1 MRVDAVYENAH
12 LITGESALAVL
23 NGRVVALG
31 EDAEGLSARRRVDLG
46 GAYVV
51 PGFHD
56 AHNHMAWFGMGLDD
70 VPLSDCRSVE
80 EVYDAVARRAAG
92 LPAGSWVIGSGY
104 DQNKLAGGH
113 PNRHGLDRAA
123 PGMLVRLKHTSGH
136 MTVVNSAVLDQ
147 LDLANVPVGGDV
159 VLDPAGSPTGLLR
172 EQAQLLLRLLTY
184 PTPVESV
191 VRGLDRAGQQYLSEG
206 ITSVQEA
213 GIGGGL
219 VGETPAELAA
229 YQLARS
235 RGVLRVRST
244 VMVAA
249 SVLHDLPD
257 GAGFGLD
264 LGLRTGLGD
273 DWLRVGPMKLFADG
287 SLVGRTCAMH
297 EPFAGADSA
306 AGAAS
311 GGGSAAGAAAGAGSA
326 VGESQ
331 NRGYFQVPEDELAR
345 TIRLAHDAGWQIAT
359 HAIGD
364 RAVTVVL
371 DAYEAAL
378 AASPRADHRHRIEHC
393 AVLQPAELTRLASLG
408 LIASPQG
415 RFVNEL
421 GDGMRAALGEHRV
434 PWCYRLRSVLD
445 AGVVL
450 PASSDRP
457 VVNGAPL
464 LGLADMVRRRT
475 SSGAPFSPEEAIT
488 PAEALRAYTYGSAY
502 ATFAEDRLGTLE
514 PGKLADFAVL
524 SGNPLDESGMDD
536 LRVLATAI
544 DGELRYEAS

>member
-1 MRVDAVYENAH
+1 MRVDAVYENTTVW
-12 LITGESALAVL
+12 TGTGLTSALAVL
-23 NGRVVALG
+23 HGRVVALG
-31 EDAEGLSARRRVDLG
+31 DEALALSARSRVDLG
-46 GAYVV
+46 GGFVV

-70 VPLSDCRSVE
+70 VPLGGCRSVE
-80 EVYDAVARRAAG
+80 EVYDAVAARAAS
-92 LPAGSWVIGSGY
+92 LPAGSWVVGSGY

-113 PNRHGLDRAA
+113 PDRHGLDRAA
-123 PGMLVRLKHTSGH
+123 PGLLVRLKHTSGH
-136 MTVVNSAVLDQ
+136 MTVVNSAVLDR
-147 LDLANVPVGGDV
+147 LDLENVPVGGDV
-159 VLDPAGSPTGLLR
+159 VHADGSPTGLLR
-172 EQAQLLLRLLTY
+172 EQAQLLLRPLIY
-184 PTPVESV
+184 PTPVERV
-191 VRGLDRAGQQYLSEG
+191 VRGLGRASEQYLSEG

-229 YQLARS
+229 YQLARE

-273 DWLRVGPMKLFADG
+273 EWLRVGPMKLFADG

-297 EPFAGADSA
+297 EPFD
-306 AGAAS
+306 
-311 GGGSAAGAAAGAGSA
+311 
-326 VGESQ
+326 GEPD
-331 NRGYFQVPEDELAR
+331 NRGYFQVPEDALAS
-345 TIRLAHDAGWQIAT
+345 TIRRAHDAGWQIAT

-364 RAVTVVL
+364 RAITVVL

-378 AASPRADHRHRIEHC
+378 AASPRTDHRHRIEHC
-393 AVLQPAELTRLASLG
+393 AVLQPAELSRLASLG
-408 LIASPQG
+408 LLASPQG

-421 GDGMRAALGEHRV
+421 GDGMRAALGEARV

-445 AGVVL
+445 AGCVL

-464 LGLADMVRRRT
+464 LALADMVRRRT
-475 SSGAPFSPEEAIT
+475 ASGAPFAPEEALT
-488 PAEALRAYTYGSAY
+488 PEQALRAYTYGSAY
-502 ATFAEDRLGTLE
+502 ATFAEGDLGTLE

-524 SGNPLDESGMDD
+524 SGSPLDESALDD
-536 LRVLATAI
+536 LSVRGTAVG
-544 DGELRYEAS
+544 GELRYEAS

>member
-1 MRVDAVYENAH
+1 MRVDTVYENARV
-12 LITGESALAVL
+12 LTGAGESTAVAVL
-23 NGRVVALG
+23 HGRIVALG
-31 EDAEGLSARRRVDLG
+31 EDAAELSARNRLDLG
-46 GAYVV
+46 GAVVV

-80 EVYDAVARRAAG
+80 EVYDAVAARAAA
-92 LPAGSWVIGSGY
+92 LPAGSWIVGSGY
-104 DQNKLAGGH
+104 DQNKLVGGH
-113 PNRHGLDRAA
+113 PDRHGLDRAA

-136 MTVVNSAVLDQ
+136 MSVVNSAVLDQ
-147 LDLANVPVGGDV
+147 LDLAHVPVGGDV
-159 VLDPAGSPTGLLR
+159 VLDASGSPTGLLR
-172 EQAQLLLRLLTY
+172 EQAQLLLRPLTY
-184 PTPVESV
+184 PTPLERV
-191 VRGLDRAGQQYLSEG
+191 VRGLDRASERFLSEG
-206 ITSVQEA
+206 ITSIQEA

-229 YQLARS
+229 YQVARE

-249 SVLHDLPD
+249 SVLHDLPGLAGSD
-257 GAGFGLD
+257 PAGFGLD
-264 LGLRTGLGD
+264 LGLRTGFGD
-273 DWLRVGPMKLFADG
+273 EWLRVGAMKLFADG
-287 SLVGRTCAMH
+287 SLVGRTCALH
-297 EPFAGADSA
+297 SPFAGEPDN
-306 AGAAS
+306 
-311 GGGSAAGAAAGAGSA
+311 
-326 VGESQ
+326 V
-331 NRGYFQVPEDELAR
+331 GYFQVPEDEIGR
-345 TIRLAHDAGWQIAT
+345 TILSAHRAGWQIAT

-364 RAVTVVL
+364 RAISVVL

-378 AASPRADHRHRIEHC
+378 AASPRDDHRHRIEHC

-421 GDGMRAALGEHRV
+421 GDGMRAALGEERV

-445 AGVVL
+445 AGCVL

-464 LGLADMVRRRT
+464 LGIADMVRRRT
-475 SSGAPFSPEEAIT
+475 ASGAPFALEEALT

-502 ATFAEDRLGTLE
+502 AAFAERDLGTLE

-524 SGNPLDESGMDD
+524 SADPLDESTLDSI
-536 LRVLATAI
+536 RVLGTVVG
-544 DGELRYEAS
+544 GELRYQA

>member
-1 MRVDAVYENAH
+1 MQVDAVYENAR
-12 LITGESALAVL
+12 LVTGDTALAVL
-23 NGRVVALG
+23 HGRIVALG
-31 EDAEGLSARRRVDLG
+31 DDARELSARRRVDLG
-46 GAYVV
+46 GGFVA

-70 VPLSDCRSVE
+70 VPLSDCRSVD
-80 EVYDAVARRAAG
+80 EVYAAVARRAAE
-92 LPAGSWVIGSGY
+92 LPAGSWVVGSGY
-104 DQNKLAGGH
+104 DQNKLAGGEH
-113 PNRHGLDRAA
+113 PDRHGLDRAA

-136 MTVVNSAVLDQ
+136 MTLVNSAVLDQ

-159 VLDPAGSPTGLLR
+159 VLSSDGSPTGLLR
-172 EQAQLLLRLLTY
+172 EQAQLLLRPLTY
-184 PTPVESV
+184 PTPLESV
-191 VRGLDRAGQQYLSEG
+191 VRGLDRASRQYLSEG

-229 YQLARS
+229 YQLARE

-273 DWLRVGPMKLFADG
+273 EWLRIGPMKLFADG

-297 EPFAGADSA
+297 EPFAGEPD
-306 AGAAS
+306 
-311 GGGSAAGAAAGAGSA
+311 
-326 VGESQ
+326 

-345 TIRLAHDAGWQIAT
+345 TIRQAHDAGWQIAT

-364 RAVTVVL
+364 RAITVVL

-378 AASPRADHRHRIEHC
+378 TATPRVDHRHRIEHC
-393 AVLQPAELTRLASLG
+393 AVLPPAELTRLASLG

-421 GDGMRAALGEHRV
+421 GDGMRAALGEARV

-445 AGVVL
+445 AGCVL

-457 VVNGAPL
+457 VVDGAPL
-464 LGLADMVRRRT
+464 LGLADMVHRRT
-475 SSGAPFSPEEAIT
+475 STGEPFSVEEALT

-502 ATFAEDRLGTLE
+502 ATFAESYLGTLE
-514 PGKLADFAVL
+514 PGKLADFVVL
-524 SGNPLDESGMDD
+524 SADPLSTVEDA
-536 LRVLATAI
+536 RVLGTAVG
-544 DGELRYEAS
+544 GELLYEAA

>member
-1 MRVDAVYENAH
+1 MRVDAVYENSR
-12 LITGESALAVL
+12 LLTGDSAIGDSATGDSALAVL
-23 NGRVVALG
+23 HGRVVALG
-31 EDAEGLSARRRVDLG
+31 EDAEALSARRRIDLG

-70 VPLSDCRSVE
+70 VALSDCRTVE
-80 EVYDAVARRAAG
+80 EVYDAVARRAAE

-104 DQNKLAGGH
+104 DQNKLAGGAH
-113 PNRHGLDRAA
+113 PDRHGLDRAA

-136 MTVVNSAVLDQ
+136 MTVVNSAVLHQ
-147 LDLANVPVGGDV
+147 LDLAHVPVGGDV
-159 VLDPAGSPTGLLR
+159 VLDASGSPTGLLR
-172 EQAQLLLRLLTY
+172 EQAQLLLRPLTY
-184 PTPVESV
+184 PAPIDAV
-191 VRGLDRAGQQYLSEG
+191 VRGLDRASEQFLAEG

-229 YQLARS
+229 YQLARE

-264 LGLRTGLGD
+264 LGLRTGFGD
-273 DWLRVGPMKLFADG
+273 EWLRVGPMKLFADG

-297 EPFAGADSA
+297 EPFAGEP
-306 AGAAS
+306 G
-311 GGGSAAGAAAGAGSA
+311 
-326 VGESQ
+326 
-331 NRGYFQVPEDELAR
+331 NRGYFQVPEEELAR

-364 RAVTVVL
+364 RAITVVL

-378 AASPRADHRHRIEHC
+378 AASPREDHRHRVEHC
-393 AVLQPAELTRLASLG
+393 AVLQPAELARLARLG

-421 GDGMRAALGEHRV
+421 GDGMRAALGESRV

-445 AGVVL
+445 AGCVL

-457 VVNGAPL
+457 VVDGAPL

-475 SSGAPFSPEEAIT
+475 SSGAPFSPEEALT
-488 PAEALRAYTYGSAY
+488 PQEALRAYTYGSAY
-502 ATFAEDRLGTLE
+502 ATFAEHDLGTLD
-514 PGKLADFAVL
+514 PGKLADFVVL
-524 SGNPLDESGMDD
+524 SGDPLSTMDAVED
-536 LRVLATAI
+536 IRVLATAVG
-544 DGELRYEAS
+544 GELRYEAS

>member
-113 PNRHGLDRAA
+113 PDRHGLDRAA

-159 VLDPAGSPTGLLR
+159 VLDPAGSPTGLVR
-172 EQAQLLLRLLTY
+172 EQAQLLLRPLTY

-297 EPFAGADSA
+297 EPFAGA
-306 AGAAS
+306 
-311 GGGSAAGAAAGAGSA
+311 GSAAGAAAGAGSA

>member
-1 MRVDAVYENAH
+1 MQVDAVYENAR
-12 LITGESALAVL
+12 LVTGDTALAVL
-23 NGRVVALG
+23 HGRIVALG
-31 EDAEGLSARRRVDLG
+31 DDARSLSARRRVDLG
-46 GAYVV
+46 GGFVA

-70 VPLSDCRSVE
+70 VPLSDCRSVD
-80 EVYDAVARRAAG
+80 EVYDAVARRAAE
-92 LPAGSWVIGSGY
+92 LPAGSWVVGSGY
-104 DQNKLAGGH
+104 DQNKLAGGEH
-113 PNRHGLDRAA
+113 PDRHGLDRAA

-136 MTVVNSAVLDQ
+136 MTLVNSAVLDQ

-159 VLDPAGSPTGLLR
+159 VRSADGSPTGLLR
-172 EQAQLLLRLLTY
+172 EQAQLLLRPLTY
-184 PTPVESV
+184 PTPLESV
-191 VRGLDRAGQQYLSEG
+191 VRGLDRASRQYLSEG

-229 YQLARS
+229 YQLARE

-273 DWLRVGPMKLFADG
+273 EWLRIGPMKLFADG

-297 EPFAGADSA
+297 EPFD
-306 AGAAS
+306 
-311 GGGSAAGAAAGAGSA
+311 
-326 VGESQ
+326 GEPD
-331 NRGYFQVPEDELAR
+331 NRGYFQVPEEELTR
-345 TIRLAHDAGWQIAT
+345 TIRQAHDAGWQIAT

-364 RAVTVVL
+364 RAITVVL

-378 AASPRADHRHRIEHC
+378 AATPRADHRHRIEHC
-393 AVLQPAELTRLASLG
+393 AVLPPAELARLASLG

-421 GDGMRAALGEHRV
+421 GDGMRAALGEARV
-434 PWCYRLRSVLD
+434 PWCYRLRSIVD
-445 AGVVL
+445 AGCVL

-457 VVNGAPL
+457 VVDGAPL
-464 LGLADMVRRRT
+464 LGLADMVHRRT
-475 SSGAPFSPEEAIT
+475 STGHPFSVEEALT

-502 ATFAEDRLGTLE
+502 ATFAESYLGTLE
-514 PGKLADFAVL
+514 PGKLADFVVL
-524 SGNPLDESGMDD
+524 SADPLSTVEDA
-536 LRVLATAI
+536 RVLGTAVG
-544 DGELRYEAS
+544 GELLYEAS

>member
-1 MRVDAVYENAH
+1 
-12 LITGESALAVL
+12 
-23 NGRVVALG
+23 
-31 EDAEGLSARRRVDLG
+31 
-46 GAYVV
+46 
-51 PGFHD
+51 
-56 AHNHMAWFGMGLDD
+56 
-70 VPLSDCRSVE
+70 
-80 EVYDAVARRAAG
+80 
-92 LPAGSWVIGSGY
+92 
-104 DQNKLAGGH
+104 
-113 PNRHGLDRAA
+113 
-123 PGMLVRLKHTSGH
+123 
-136 MTVVNSAVLDQ
+136 
-147 LDLANVPVGGDV
+147 
-159 VLDPAGSPTGLLR
+159 
-172 EQAQLLLRLLTY
+172 
-184 PTPVESV
+184 
-191 VRGLDRAGQQYLSEG
+191 
-206 ITSVQEA
+206 VQEA

-229 YQLARS
+229 YQLARE

-273 DWLRVGPMKLFADG
+273 EWLRIGPMKLFADG

-297 EPFAGADSA
+297 EPFAGADPD
-306 AGAAS
+306 AG
-311 GGGSAAGAAAGAGSA
+311 GP
-326 VGESQ
+326 E

-421 GDGMRAALGEHRV
+421 GDGMRAALGEARV

-464 LGLADMVRRRT
+464 LGLPDMVRRRT

-536 LRVLATAI
+536 LRVLATAVG
-544 DGELRYEAS
+544 GELRYEAT

>member
-1 MRVDAVYENAH
+1 MQVDAVYENA
-12 LITGESALAVL
+12 LVWTGTGLTSALAVL
-23 NGRVVALG
+23 HGRVVALG
-31 EDAEGLSARRRVDLG
+31 EDALGVSARTRVDLG
-46 GAYVV
+46 GGFVV

-56 AHNHMAWFGMGLDD
+56 AHNHMAWFGMALDD
-70 VPLSDCRSVE
+70 VPLGGCRSVE
-80 EVYDAVARRAAG
+80 EVYDAVAARAAT
-92 LPAGSWVIGSGY
+92 LPAGSWVVGSGY

-113 PNRHGLDRAA
+113 PDRHGLDRAA

-147 LDLANVPVGGDV
+147 LDLAHVPVGGDV
-159 VLDPAGSPTGLLR
+159 VHAEGSPTGLLR
-172 EQAQLLLRLLTY
+172 EQAQLLLRPLTY
-184 PTPVESV
+184 PTPVEQV
-191 VRGLDRAGQQYLSEG
+191 VRGLDRASERYLSEG

-229 YQLARS
+229 YQLARD

-273 DWLRVGPMKLFADG
+273 EWLRVGPMKLFADG

-297 EPFAGADSA
+297 EPFD
-306 AGAAS
+306 
-311 GGGSAAGAAAGAGSA
+311 
-326 VGESQ
+326 GEPFDGEPD
-331 NRGYFQVPEDELAR
+331 NVGYFQVPEDEIAR
-345 TIRLAHDAGWQIAT
+345 TIRKAHDAGWQIAT

-364 RAVTVVL
+364 RAITVVL

-421 GDGMRAALGEHRV
+421 GDGMRAALGEARV

-445 AGVVL
+445 AGCVL

-457 VVNGAPL
+457 VVDGAPL
-464 LGLADMVRRRT
+464 LALADMVRRRT
-475 SSGAPFSPEEAIT
+475 ASGAPFAPEEALT
-488 PAEALRAYTYGSAY
+488 PEQALRAYTYGSAY
-502 ATFAEDRLGTLE
+502 ATFAERDLGTLE

-524 SGNPLDESGMDD
+524 SGSPLDESALDD
-536 LRVLATAI
+536 LSVLATAVG
-544 DGELRYEAS
+544 GELRYQA

>member
-12 LITGESALAVL
+12 VITGESALAVL

-70 VPLSDCRSVE
+70 VPLSGCRSVE

-113 PNRHGLDRAA
+113 PDRHGLDRAA
-123 PGMLVRLKHTSGH
+123 PGLLVRLKHTSGH
-136 MTVVNSAVLDQ
+136 MTVVNSAVLDR

-159 VLDPAGSPTGLLR
+159 VLDAAGSPTGLLR
-172 EQAQLLLRLLTY
+172 EQAQLLLRPLTY
-184 PTPVESV
+184 PAPLESV
-191 VRGLDRAGQQYLSEG
+191 VRGLDRAGEQYLSEG

-229 YQLARS
+229 YQLARE

-297 EPFAGADSA
+297 EPFAGTGSE
-306 AGAAS
+306 S
-311 GGGSAAGAAAGAGSA
+311 G
-326 VGESQ
+326 EPE

-345 TIRLAHDAGWQIAT
+345 TIRLAHEADWQIAT

-544 DGELRYEAS
+544 DGELRYEAP

>member
-1 MRVDAVYENAH
+1 MQVDAVYENAR
-12 LITGESALAVL
+12 LVTGDTALAVL
-23 NGRVVALG
+23 HGRIVALG
-31 EDAEGLSARRRVDLG
+31 DDARELSARRRVDLG
-46 GAYVV
+46 GGFVA

-70 VPLSDCRSVE
+70 VPLSDCRSVD
-80 EVYDAVARRAAG
+80 EVYAAVARRAAE
-92 LPAGSWVIGSGY
+92 LPAGSWVVGSGY
-104 DQNKLAGGH
+104 DQNKLAGGEH
-113 PNRHGLDRAA
+113 PDRHGLDRAA

-136 MTVVNSAVLDQ
+136 MTLVNSAVLDQ

-159 VLDPAGSPTGLLR
+159 VRSADGSPTGLLR
-172 EQAQLLLRLLTY
+172 EQAQLLLRPLTY
-184 PTPVESV
+184 PTPLESV
-191 VRGLDRAGQQYLSEG
+191 VRGLDRASRQYLSEG

-229 YQLARS
+229 YQLARE

-273 DWLRVGPMKLFADG
+273 EWLRVGPMKLFADG
-287 SLVGRTCAMH
+287 SLIGRTCAMH
-297 EPFAGADSA
+297 EPFAGEPD
-306 AGAAS
+306 
-311 GGGSAAGAAAGAGSA
+311 
-326 VGESQ
+326 
-331 NRGYFQVPEDELAR
+331 NRGYFQVPEDELTR
-345 TIRLAHDAGWQIAT
+345 TIRQAHDAGWQIAT

-378 AASPRADHRHRIEHC
+378 AANPRPDHRHRIEHC
-393 AVLQPAELTRLASLG
+393 AVLPPAELTRLASLG

-421 GDGMRAALGEHRV
+421 GDGMRAALGESRV

-445 AGVVL
+445 AGCVL

-457 VVNGAPL
+457 VVDGAPL
-464 LGLADMVRRRT
+464 LGLADMVHRRT
-475 SSGAPFSPEEAIT
+475 STGEPFSVEEALT

-502 ATFAEDRLGTLE
+502 ATFAESYLGTLE
-514 PGKLADFAVL
+514 PGKLADFVVL
-524 SGNPLDESGMDD
+524 SADPLSTVEDA
-536 LRVLATAI
+536 RVLGTAVG
-544 DGELRYEAS
+544 GELLYQAS

>member
-1 MRVDAVYENAH
+1 MRVDTVYENTTVW
-12 LITGESALAVL
+12 TGAGVTSAIAVL
-23 NGRVVALG
+23 HGRVVALG
-31 EDAEGLSARRRVDLG
+31 DDALSLSARSRVDLAG
-46 GAYVV
+46 GFVV

-56 AHNHMAWFGMGLDD
+56 AHNHMAWYGMGLDD

-80 EVYDAVARRAAG
+80 EVYDAVAARAAT
-92 LPAGSWVIGSGY
+92 LPSGSWVVGSGY

-113 PNRHGLDRAA
+113 PDRHGLDRAA

-136 MTVVNSAVLDQ
+136 MTVVNSAVLDR

-159 VLDPAGSPTGLLR
+159 VLDADGSPTGLLR
-172 EQAQLLLRLLTY
+172 EQAQLLLRPLTY
-184 PTPVESV
+184 PTPVDRV
-191 VRGLDRAGQQYLSEG
+191 VRGLERASERYLAEG

-229 YQLARS
+229 YQEARD

-257 GAGFGLD
+257 DAGFGLD

-273 DWLRVGPMKLFADG
+273 EWLRVGPMKLFADG

-297 EPFAGADSA
+297 EPFD
-306 AGAAS
+306 
-311 GGGSAAGAAAGAGSA
+311 
-326 VGESQ
+326 GEPD
-331 NRGYFQVPEDELAR
+331 NVGYFQVPEDELAR
-345 TIRLAHDAGWQIAT
+345 TIRRAHEAGWQIAT

-364 RAVTVVL
+364 RAITVVL

-378 AASPRADHRHRIEHC
+378 AASPRTDHRHRIEHC
-393 AVLQPAELTRLASLG
+393 AVLQPAELTRLASLE
-408 LIASPQG
+408 LIPSPQG

-421 GDGMRAALGEHRV
+421 GDGMRAALGEARV

-445 AGVVL
+445 AGCVL

-464 LGLADMVRRRT
+464 LALADMVRRRT
-475 SSGAPFSPEEAIT
+475 ASGAPFAPEEALT
-488 PAEALRAYTYGSAY
+488 PEQALRAYTYGSAY
-502 ATFAEDRLGTLE
+502 ATFAERDLGTLE

-524 SGNPLDESGMDD
+524 SGSPLDESAVDA
-536 LRVLATAI
+536 LASGELSVQGTAVG
-544 DGELRYEAS
+544 GELRYQA